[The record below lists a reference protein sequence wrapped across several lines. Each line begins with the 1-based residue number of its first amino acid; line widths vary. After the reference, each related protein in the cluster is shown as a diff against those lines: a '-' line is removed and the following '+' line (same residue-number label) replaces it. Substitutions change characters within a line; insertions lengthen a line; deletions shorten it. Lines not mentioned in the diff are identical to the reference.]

1 MHTCKIKPSAF
12 TCRTCLD
19 VADSCNAIPDCDKCK
34 HQTMRYDLIQ
44 IGSNFW
50 GGYAIVQA
58 EGKLQKVALDRV
70 YDIQEKE
77 CS

>member
-1 MHTCKIKPSAF
+1 MQTCKIKPLSS
-12 TCRTCLD
+12 TCRDCMNI
-19 VADSCNAIPDCDKCK
+19 ADSFNSIPDCNKCLY
-34 HQTMRYDLIQ
+34 QTKRYDLIQ
-44 IGSNFW
+44 IGSNFC
-50 GGYAIVQA
+50 GGYAIVQS

>member
-1 MHTCKIKPSAF
+1 MKTCKVKPHSS
-12 TCRTCLD
+12 TCRTCMD
-19 VADSCNAIPDCDKCK
+19 IADSFDAIPDCKKCS
-34 HQTMRYDLIQ
+34 HQTKRYDLIQ

-50 GGYAIVQA
+50 GSYAIVQS

-70 YDIQEKE
+70 YDVQEKE

>member
-1 MHTCKIKPSAF
+1 MQTCKIKPLSS
-12 TCRTCLD
+12 TCRDCMD
-19 VADSCNAIPDCDKCK
+19 IADSFDAIPDCKKCS
-34 HQTMRYDLIQ
+34 HQTKRYDLIQ

-50 GGYAIVQA
+50 GGYAIIQS

-70 YDIQEKE
+70 YDVQEKE